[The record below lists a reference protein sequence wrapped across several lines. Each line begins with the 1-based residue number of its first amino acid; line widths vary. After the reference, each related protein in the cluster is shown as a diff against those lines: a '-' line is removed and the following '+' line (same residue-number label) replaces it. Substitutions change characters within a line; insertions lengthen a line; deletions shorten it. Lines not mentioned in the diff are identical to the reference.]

1 MMAKSFADYHYI
13 ELPEELIKISKEA
26 EKNLKKVKP
35 FEKGSTPLYNQK
47 GDGGSDGGGDHGG
60 KRYDR
65 GGDAGKDG
73 GRHIV

>member
-1 MMAKSFADYHYI
+1 MNWEG
-13 ELPEELIKISKEA
+13 ELLDLY
-26 EKNLKKVKP
+26 EKNCSKAGVIEYKEY
-35 FEKGSTPLYNQK
+35 EKNGKK